1 MRLDKVQQG
10 QVCNLKEVIQLNGN
24 YNFNDVLNLASL
36 LIGWQNLQEN
46 REQSAHNNIEA
57 ANSQQA
63 EFLLNELN
71 RRFEEQN
78 EMLREILG
86 YLKKG

>member
-1 MRLDKVQQG
+1 M
-10 QVCNLKEVIQLNGN
+10 IQLNGN

-57 ANSQQA
+57 ANTKQA
-63 EFLLNELN
+63 EFLLTELN

-78 EMLREILG
+78 EMLREILEYVRG
-86 YLKKG
+86 KTK